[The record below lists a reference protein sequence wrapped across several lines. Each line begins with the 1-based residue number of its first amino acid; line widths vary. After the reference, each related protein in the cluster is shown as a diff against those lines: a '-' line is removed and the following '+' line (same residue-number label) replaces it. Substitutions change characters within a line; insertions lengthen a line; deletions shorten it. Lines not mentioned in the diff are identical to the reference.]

1 MPDEF
6 RSFRVLRE
14 ISESTTITSFY
25 LEPADGAA
33 LWPVKPGQYLTLKVP
48 TDAAPVF
55 KTYSVSSDPSETPFY
70 RISVK
75 REARPEPD
83 LPDGVGSCWLHD
95 TVEVGSEIEVAAPR
109 GVFVLDEDCTHPVI
123 LLSGGVGIT
132 PLLSMLHR
140 LVGSRRDV
148 WFIHACEDGD
158 VHAMH
163 NEVRALVETGDV
175 PLCAYTLY
183 RTPTDADRAAKHH
196 DAEGVIDKAFLQSV
210 LPMDDYDVYMCGP
223 TPFMVAMYRLLIEL
237 GVPKARIA
245 YEFFNSIIVGSASPL
260 RNCSSHNCLGCSSQ
274 ILVAH

>member
-1 MPDEF
+1 MPGDF
-6 RSFRVLRE
+6 RSFRVARK
-14 ISESTTITSFY
+14 ISESTAITSFY
-25 LEPADGAA
+25 LEPADGTA
-33 LWPVKPGQYLTLKVP
+33 LWTVKPGQYLTLKVP
-48 TDAAPVF
+48 TDTGPVF
-55 KTYSVSSDPSETPFY
+55 KTYSVSSDPSETSFY

-163 NEVRALVETGDV
+163 DEVRALVETGGA
-175 PLCAYTLY
+175 PIRGYTLY
-183 RTPTDADRAAKHH
+183 RIPTDADRAA
-196 DAEGVIDKAFLQSV
+196 A
-210 LPMDDYDVYMCGP
+210 
-223 TPFMVAMYRLLIEL
+223 
-237 GVPKARIA
+237 
-245 YEFFNSIIVGSASPL
+245 
-260 RNCSSHNCLGCSSQ
+260 
-274 ILVAH
+274 